1 MNKIIGLSVII
12 LLLLTGAARAD
23 RSDRNMLR
31 TKWWQNPEIA
41 ADLKLNQD
49 QIARLDELHNKLK
62 KAWRESWAAGA
73 PQRAAMSAVFQAEP
87 FDPEAARAAHR
98 AIAARIHEFEKIKF
112 ETLISI
118 RQVLG
123 RDKYMLLKEK
133 YQKMNPPKPRPKT
146 KN

>member
-1 MNKIIGLSVII
+1 MNKIVGLSVII

-31 TKWWQNPEIA
+31 TKWWQNPDIA
-41 ADLKLNQD
+41 ADLKLNKD
-49 QIARLDELHNKLK
+49 QIARLDELHNKLRQ
-62 KAWRESWAAGA
+62 AWRESWAASA
-73 PQRAAMSAVFQAEP
+73 PQRAAMSAVFQTEP

-98 AIAARIHEFEKIKF
+98 AIAAHIHEFEQIKF
-112 ETLISI
+112 EILISV

-133 YQKMNPPKPRPKT
+133 YQKMNPPKPQPKT
-146 KN
+146 EK